1 MPPPFRRRFWRY
13 GPRPKAWSRVVFL
26 FAMGFMLREQLHSL
40 YPVVVP
46 TRPSD
51 AELDEFLTRGMAE
64 VIVRED
70 LAAALRAGDRQLRI
84 KQGFDPTHPNLHLGH
99 AVPLRKLRKFAQWGH
114 EIVIIVG
121 DWTTQIGDPTDK
133 DESRPTVSHEKV
145 MKNAETYLEQFHLIV
160 PREGTRVVLQSEWFG
175 RFGLK
180 DVIDLAARFTTQQM
194 LQREEFRKRLEKKT
208 PIPIKDLLYP
218 LLQAYDSVAIESDV
232 EVGGTDQLFNIL
244 AGREL
249 QEQVGQP
256 PQQVFINQLLEGLDG
271 EKMSK
276 SKPKQSIWLTDQPNE
291 VYGKVMS
298 IEDKLM
304 PHYFEWATEM
314 PRQEVNKILG
324 ALGNK
329 DLHPKEAKERLAWQ
343 ITSEL
348 HSPAAADEAKVAF
361 AKQFREGEQ
370 PEDIKVVEVEKDGQR
385 EINIVDVLRAAKL
398 APSRSEALRL
408 VKQGG
413 VRVDGSK
420 ASLETTVPTATEAVI
435 QVGKRQYARIRWR

>member
-1 MPPPFRRRFWRY
+1 M
-13 GPRPKAWSRVVFL
+13 
-26 FAMGFMLREQLHSL
+26 
-40 YPVVVP
+40 P
-46 TRPSD
+46 TRPTD
-51 AELDEFLTRGMAE
+51 TELDEFLTRGMAE

-70 LAAALRAGDRQLRI
+70 LAAALRSGERRLRV
-84 KQGFDPTHPNLHLGH
+84 KQGFDPTQPNLHLGH
-99 AVPLRKLRKFAQWGH
+99 AVPLRKLRKLAEWGH

-133 DESRPTVSHEKV
+133 DETRPTVSHEKV

-160 PREGTRVVLQSEWFG
+160 PREGTRVVLQSEWYG
-175 RFGLK
+175 KFGLK
-180 DVIDLAARFTTQQM
+180 DVIDLASRFTAQQM
-194 LQREEFRKRLEKKT
+194 LAREEFRKRLERKT

-249 QEQVGQP
+249 QEQLGQR
-256 PQQVFINQLLEGLDG
+256 PQNLIINQLLEGLDG

-276 SKPKQSIWLTDQPNE
+276 SKPKTGIWLADPPYE

-298 IEDKLM
+298 IEDRLM
-304 PHYFEWATEM
+304 PHYFEWGTEM
-314 PRQEVNKILG
+314 PRKEMNKILG
-324 ALGNK
+324 ALGNR

-348 HSPAAADEAKVAF
+348 HSPAAADDAKVAF

-370 PEDIKVVEVEKDGQR
+370 PDEIETLDVAKDGQS
-385 EINIVDVLRAAKL
+385 EINIVDLLKQSKL

-408 VKQGG
+408 VKQRG
-413 VRVDGSK
+413 VKVDGST
-420 ASLETTVPTATEAVI
+420 ASLETTVSTTTEPVI
-435 QVGKRQYARIRWR
+435 KVGPRRYARIRWR

>member
-1 MPPPFRRRFWRY
+1 V
-13 GPRPKAWSRVVFL
+13 S
-26 FAMGFMLREQLHSL
+26 
-40 YPVVVP
+40 

-51 AELDEFLTRGMAE
+51 AELEEFLTRGMAE

-70 LAAALRAGDRQLRI
+70 LAASLRAGDRQLRI

-99 AVPLRKLRKFAQWGH
+99 AIPLRKMRKLAQWGH
-114 EIVIIVG
+114 EIVLIVG

-133 DESRPTVSHEKV
+133 DETRPTMSHDKV
-145 MKNAETYLEQFHLIV
+145 MRNAETYIEQFHLIV
-160 PREGTRVVLQSEWFG
+160 PREGTRVVFQSEWFG
-175 RFGLK
+175 KFGLK
-180 DVIDLAARFTTQQM
+180 DVIDLASRFTTQQM

-218 LLQAYDSVAIESDV
+218 LLQAHDSVAIESDV

-249 QEQVGQP
+249 QEQLGQK
-256 PQQVFINQLLEGLDG
+256 PQNLLINHLLEGLDG

-276 SKPKQSIWLTDQPNE
+276 SKPKTGIWLTDPPNE

-304 PHYFEWATEM
+304 PHYFEWATEL
-314 PRQEVNKILG
+314 PRKEVNKILG
-324 ALGNK
+324 AVGNRE
-329 DLHPKEAKERLAWQ
+329 LHPKEAKERLAWQ

-361 AKQFREGEQ
+361 GKQFKDGGL
-370 PEDIKVVEVEKDGQR
+370 PEDIPTVDVEVNGHTEF
-385 EINIVDVLRAAKL
+385 NIVDLLRDSKIAT
-398 APSRSEALRL
+398 SRSDALRL

-413 VRVDGSK
+413 VKVDGSK
-420 ASLETTVPTATEAVI
+420 ASLETMVPTTTEPVI
-435 QVGKRQYARIRWR
+435 SVGPRKHHRIRWR